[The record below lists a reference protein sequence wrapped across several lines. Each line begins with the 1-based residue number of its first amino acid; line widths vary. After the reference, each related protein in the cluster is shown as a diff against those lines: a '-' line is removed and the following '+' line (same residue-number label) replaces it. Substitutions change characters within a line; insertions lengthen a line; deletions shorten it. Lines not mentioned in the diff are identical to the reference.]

1 MEFPEKKNF
10 SLIDE
15 AHQPTVVI
23 VHLFFFLPENGWNF
37 PRNVLFLVFAQNF
50 PETAFLFF
58 CCLYFLQSA
67 LSFFLFVR
75 ISFKLQYQWGSM
87 GAAGGISLKQHF
99 LFLFVSPQTAISLG
113 QHGDSRGNFPETAF
127 WVFVY

>member
-1 MEFPEKKNF
+1 MDGFPQKKKWMGLMTYLVALSLAVFDFLEGVEFPEKRNF

-37 PRNVLFLVFAQNF
+37 HRNVLFPVFAQNF

-67 LSFFLFVR
+67 VSFFLFVR

-99 LFLFVSPQTAISLG
+99 
-113 QHGDSRGNFPETAF
+113 
-127 WVFVY
+127 

>member
-1 MEFPEKKNF
+1 MGGAHDLSGCIGTCSFRLFGKGWNF
-10 SLIDE
+10 LRKETLDE

-23 VHLFFFLPENGWNF
+23 VHLVFFLPENGWNF
-37 PRNVLFLVFAQNF
+37 PGNVLFLVFAQDF

-87 GAAGGISLKQHF
+87 GAAEGISLKLHF
-99 LFLFVSPQTAISLG
+99 
-113 QHGDSRGNFPETAF
+113 
-127 WVFVY
+127 